1 MLVILDNIL
10 NRISRNR
17 KKEREHIYLQMKYIY
32 YSNMNIHQDLYMNY
46 GKELENMVAVQQVLL
61 KTLKNF

>member
-32 YSNMNIHQDLYMNY
+32 YSNMNTHQDLYMNY